1 MLLLFQLLLT
11 KLMKIVTKSRKT
23 VNLCCAAFFLQT
35 DICIVNG
42 TCYDIK
48 DRHCLTM
55 DGNPK
60 PIEDKKSYVIIIGAV
75 VGGVCLLLLVGIVV
89 VKIYNYKR
97 FVLCG

>member
-1 MLLLFQLLLT
+1 ML
-11 KLMKIVTKSRKT
+11 RY
-23 VNLCCAAFFLQT
+23 FLQT

-48 DRHCLTM
+48 DRHCPTM

-60 PIEDKKSYVIIIGAV
+60 PIEDKNSYVIIIGAV

-89 VKIYNYKR
+89 VKIYNSKR

>member
-1 MLLLFQLLLT
+1 M
-11 KLMKIVTKSRKT
+11 
-23 VNLCCAAFFLQT
+23 QT

-42 TCYDIK
+42 TCYDIE
-48 DRHCLTM
+48 DRRCLIM

-60 PIEDKKSYVIIIGAV
+60 PIEDENSYFIIIGAV

-89 VKIYNYKR
+89 FKIYNYKR